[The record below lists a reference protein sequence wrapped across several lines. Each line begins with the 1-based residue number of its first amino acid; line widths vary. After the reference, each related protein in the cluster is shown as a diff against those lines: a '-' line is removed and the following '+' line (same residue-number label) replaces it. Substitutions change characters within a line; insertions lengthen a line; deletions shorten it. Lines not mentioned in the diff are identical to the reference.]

1 MAVFKP
7 FRAFRPAQDKAK
19 SVASRPYD
27 VLNSNEARIEA
38 EGNPFSFLHVIKPEI
53 GLSEKTNPYSDE
65 VYLKG
70 AEVYNKFKRDGV
82 LIQDHSPSF
91 YIYRLT
97 MDGRTQT
104 GIVGCCHFE
113 EYYQSKIKKHELTRV
128 AKEEDRVKH
137 VDALSANAEPV
148 FFSYRANKEI
158 NSIIAEGTT
167 KDPVFDFIADDEI
180 RHELWVIDE
189 HEITSS
195 LEKLFTDVPCL
206 YVADGHHRTA
216 AAARIGQK
224 RKDAN
229 QDHTGQEEYNLF
241 LAVLFADE
249 ELEIYDY
256 NRVIKDLHGLT
267 DLEFLS
273 ELKNKF
279 SLLEEDS
286 SPIRPRSKGEFSVYL
301 SQKWYLFAPI
311 DRKTSGNPVEDLDVS
326 FLSDHVFEPILG
338 IHDQRKDERI
348 DFVGGIRGLEELSRR
363 VDSGEMAVAFALYPV
378 SMEELL
384 QVADAGEIMP
394 PKSTWFEPKL
404 RSGLFVHELD

>member
-7 FRAFRPAQDKAK
+7 FRAFRPAQGKAK
-19 SVASRPYD
+19 FVASRPYD

-53 GLSEKTNPYSDE
+53 GLPEKTNPYSDE

-82 LIQDHSPSF
+82 LVQDPTPSF

-148 FFSYRANKEI
+148 FFSYRANKDI
-158 NSIIAEGTT
+158 NSIIAEGMSE
-167 KDPVFDFIADDEI
+167 DPVFDFIADDKI
-180 RHELWVIDE
+180 RHELWVINE
-189 HEITSS
+189 HQITSS
-195 LEKLFTDVPCL
+195 LEKLFADVPCL

-216 AAARIGQK
+216 AAARVGQR

-279 SLLEEDS
+279 SLKNFNKKVL
-286 SPIRPRSKGEFSVYL
+286 
-301 SQKWYLFAPI
+301 
-311 DRKTSGNPVEDLDVS
+311 TS
-326 FLSDHVFEPILG
+326 
-338 IHDQRKDERI
+338 
-348 DFVGGIRGLEELSRR
+348 ELS
-363 VDSGEMAVAFALYPV
+363 SSIICIE
-378 SMEELL
+378 S
-384 QVADAGEIMP
+384 I
-394 PKSTWFEPKL
+394 STYL
-404 RSGLFVHELD
+404 